1 MKKSV
6 IILWLLFGSATAA
19 DLIDT
24 ATVISVMPIHE
35 RVIETTRECA
45 TATVPVAPGHS
56 VGGAVIGGVAGG
68 LLGSQIG
75 GGTGKKAATVA
86 GVVAGAMAGD
96 RIATRNDPRTR
107 KEERCRD
114 VETGREVTSGYQVIY
129 RYNGQ
134 DVTTTLPYEPGATVR
149 VRVNIIEDPR

>member
-6 IILWLLFGSATAA
+6 FVLFFVSGAACAA
-19 DLIDT
+19 DMVDT
-24 ATVISVMPIHE
+24 ATVISVTPIHE
-35 RVIETTRECA
+35 RVIETRRECA
-45 TATVPVAPGHS
+45 TVTVPVAPGHS
-56 VGGAVIGGVAGG
+56 VGGAVVGGVAGG

-75 GGTGKKAATVA
+75 DGTGKKVATVA

-107 KEERCRD
+107 QEEHCRD
-114 VETGREVTSGYQVIY
+114 VETGREVTSGYKVIY

-134 DVTTTLPYEPGATVR
+134 DVTTTLPYQPGETVR
-149 VRVNIIEDPR
+149 VRVNVIEDPR